1 MLPSRSLIFL
11 HVALISTAIALSAA
25 DPSSAPTPPM
35 GWNSWDSY
43 GTTVREEQVKANAEW
58 MAEHLTQYGWQ
69 YIVVDIQW
77 YEPNA
82 QGHDYKPGAPL
93 TMDEYGRLLP
103 AVNRFPSSANGA
115 GFKPLADYIHGKGL
129 KFGIHIMRGI
139 PRLAVEANLLIKG
152 TSYRAAD
159 IADKDNACR
168 WNPDMWGVDT
178 TKPGAQAYYDSI
190 AELYASWG
198 VDFIKADDMG
208 SHLYQPAEMK
218 ALGMAMRKAGR
229 PMVLSISPGPAPV
242 SEAEFFEKY
251 AQMWRISDDFWD
263 DWKLL
268 RQQFD
273 FTRDWAQFV
282 GNNGTWPDAD
292 MLPLGKLRV
301 TDKEGRGTPTKFTP
315 DEQQTVMTLWS
326 IFSSPLIFGGDL
338 PSNDA
343 ATTALITN
351 EEVLRVN
358 QNSRGGHQA
367 LERGNIR
374 AWVAEGAIPGEHYVA
389 VFNLGGSAEKVDLRW
404 IDVGLAI
411 PSGELRDLWARKDLG
426 TADGIRVPLQPHASA
441 LFRVRGES
449 SLADRTLRGK
459 NTPLLQ
465 SFHQVK
471 TGQHAVISH
480 AVISEDA
487 GLGVGRDEKWGRSS
501 PRRRDRRG

>member
-1 MLPSRSLIFL
+1 MPCMKRCSVVLIIL
-11 HVALISTAIALSAA
+11 YLLSIGLVAQSSSASG
-25 DPSSAPTPPM
+25 PAPTPPM

-43 GTTVREEQVKANAEW
+43 GTTVREEQVKANADW
-58 MAEHLTQYGWQ
+58 MAAHLAKYGWQ

-93 TMDEYGRLLP
+93 SMDEFGRLMP

-115 GFKPLADYIHGKGL
+115 GFKPLADYVHSKGL

-139 PRLAVEANLLIKG
+139 PRQAVERDLPIKG
-152 TSYRAAD
+152 TKYHAAEV
-159 IADKDNACR
+159 ADKENGCR

-178 TKPGAQAYYDSI
+178 TKPGSQAYYDSI

-218 ALGMAMRKAGR
+218 ALSLAIRKTGR
-229 PMVLSISPGPAPV
+229 PMVLSISPGPAPI
-242 SEAEFFEKY
+242 SEVEFFEKY

-273 FTRDWAQFV
+273 YTRDWAPFV
-282 GNNGTWPDAD
+282 GRNDTWPDAD

-301 TDKEGRGTPTKFTP
+301 TSVEGGGAPTKFTP

-326 IFSSPLIFGGDL
+326 IFRSPLIFGGDL

-343 ATTALITN
+343 ATTALIIN
-351 EEVLRVN
+351 EEVLEVD
-358 QNSRGGHQA
+358 QHSSGGHQV
-367 LERGNIR
+367 LDKGNIR
-374 AWVAEGAIPGEHYVA
+374 AWIADGPRAGERYVA
-389 VFNLGGSAEKVDLRW
+389 VFNLGEGAQEVNLGWADLG
-404 IDVGLAI
+404 ISSSVTGV
-411 PSGELRDLWARKDLG
+411 RDLWTHKPIAETDALHVALR
-426 TADGIRVPLQPHASA
+426 RHASA
-441 LFRVRGES
+441 LYKVET
-449 SLADRTLRGK
+449 AE
-459 NTPLLQ
+459 PQ
-465 SFHQVK
+465 
-471 TGQHAVISH
+471 
-480 AVISEDA
+480 
-487 GLGVGRDEKWGRSS
+487 
-501 PRRRDRRG
+501 

>member
-1 MLPSRSLIFL
+1 MKFVGASCLLSFL
-11 HVALISTAIALSAA
+11 FSAIIASAQSSPAST
-25 DPSSAPTPPM
+25 TPM

-43 GTTVREEQVKANAEW
+43 GTTVREDQVKANADW
-58 MAEHLTQYGWQ
+58 MAAHLAKFGWQ

-93 TMDEYGRLLP
+93 TMDEYGRLMP

-115 GFKPLADYIHGKGL
+115 GFKPLADYVHSKGL

-139 PRLAVEANLLIKG
+139 PRQAVEKNLPIKG
-152 TSYRAAD
+152 TSYHAAD
-159 IADKDNACR
+159 IADKENGCR
-168 WNPDMWGVDT
+168 WNPDMWGVDI
-178 TKPGAQAYYDSI
+178 TKPGSQAYYDSI

-218 ALGMAMRKAGR
+218 ALSLAMRKTGR

-273 FTRDWAQFV
+273 YASDWASFV
-282 GNNGTWPDAD
+282 GKNDTWPDAD

-301 TDKEGRGTPTKFTP
+301 TSVEGGGAPSKFTP

-326 IFSSPLIFGGDL
+326 IFRSPLIFGGDL
-338 PSNDA
+338 TSNDA

-351 EEVLRVN
+351 EEVLEVN
-358 QNSRGGHQA
+358 QHSRGGHQA
-367 LERGNIR
+367 LEKGNLR
-374 AWVAEGAIPGEHYVA
+374 VWVADGVKPGARYVA
-389 VFNLGGSAEKVDLRW
+389 LFNLGEKTETESIAWSDIGLSGSVT
-404 IDVGLAI
+404 
-411 PSGELRDLWARKDLG
+411 ELRDLWSHKSVGASG
-426 TADGIRVPLQPHASA
+426 GIHATLKPHASA
-441 LFRVRGES
+441 LYRVTWTE
-449 SLADRTLRGK
+449 
-459 NTPLLQ
+459 
-465 SFHQVK
+465 
-471 TGQHAVISH
+471 
-480 AVISEDA
+480 
-487 GLGVGRDEKWGRSS
+487 
-501 PRRRDRRG
+501 

>member
-1 MLPSRSLIFL
+1 
-11 HVALISTAIALSAA
+11 
-25 DPSSAPTPPM
+25 M

-43 GTTVREEQVKANAEW
+43 GTTVREEQVKANADW
-58 MAEHLTQYGWQ
+58 MALHLAKYGWQ
-69 YIVVDIQW
+69 YVVVDIQW

-82 QGHDYKPGAPL
+82 QGHDYTPGAPL
-93 TMDEYGRLLP
+93 TMDEYGRLMP

-139 PRLAVEANLLIKG
+139 PRQAVERNFPIKG
-152 TSYRAAD
+152 TNFHALEVAE
-159 IADKDNACR
+159 KDNACR

-218 ALGMAMRKAGR
+218 ALSTAMHKTGR
-229 PMVLSISPGPAPV
+229 PMVLSISPGPAPL

-273 FTRDWAQFV
+273 YARDWAELA
-282 GNNGTWPDAD
+282 GKNNTWPDAD

-301 TDKEGRGTPTKFTP
+301 TAKEGGGDPTKFTA
-315 DEQQTVMTLWS
+315 DEQQTLMTLWS
-326 IFSSPLIFGGDL
+326 IFRSPLIFGGDL

-351 EEVLRVN
+351 QEVLEVN
-358 QNSRGGHQA
+358 QHSQGGHQI
-367 LERGNIR
+367 LDRGGIR
-374 AWVAEGAIPGEHYVA
+374 SWVAEGKTAAEHYVA
-389 VFNLGGSAEKVDLRW
+389 VFNLGESTTEVNLSWK
-404 IDVGLAI
+404 
-411 PSGELRDLWARKDLG
+411 ELGVVSPAATVRDLWLHQESEGK
-426 TADGIRVPLQPHASA
+426 DGIHIRLKPHAS
-441 LFRVRGES
+441 LLYRVR
-449 SLADRTLRGK
+449 
-459 NTPLLQ
+459 
-465 SFHQVK
+465 
-471 TGQHAVISH
+471 
-480 AVISEDA
+480 
-487 GLGVGRDEKWGRSS
+487 
-501 PRRRDRRG
+501 

>member
-1 MLPSRSLIFL
+1 
-11 HVALISTAIALSAA
+11 
-25 DPSSAPTPPM
+25 M

-43 GTTVREEQVKANAEW
+43 GTTVREEQVKANADW
-58 MAEHLTQYGWQ
+58 MAKHLAKYGWQ

-103 AVNRFPSSANGA
+103 AVNRFPSAANGA
-115 GFKPLADYIHGKGL
+115 GFKALADYIHKKGL
-129 KFGIHIMRGI
+129 RFGIHIMRGI
-139 PRLAVEANLLIKG
+139 PRQAVEKNLRIKG
-152 TSYRAAD
+152 TAYHAAD
-159 IADKDNACR
+159 VADKDNGCR

-218 ALGMAMRKAGR
+218 ALSQAIQKTGR
-229 PMVLSISPGPAPV
+229 PMVLSISPGPAPI
-242 SEAEFFEKY
+242 SETEFFEKY

-273 FTRDWAQFV
+273 FTRDWAPFV
-282 GNNGTWPDAD
+282 GRNGTWPDAD

-301 TDKEGRGTPTKFTP
+301 TSAEGGGAPTKFTS

-326 IFSSPLIFGGDL
+326 IFRSPLIFGGDL

-351 EEVLRVN
+351 EEVLGVDQHSHN
-358 QNSRGGHQA
+358 GHQV

-374 AWVAEGAIPGEHYVA
+374 AWIADGANAGEHYAA
-389 VFNLGGSAEKVDLRW
+389 VFNLGESPESVSLNWSDLR
-404 IDVGLAI
+404 I
-411 PSGELRDLWARKDLG
+411 SGEVADVRDLWVHQSRGALP
-426 TADGIRVPLQPHASA
+426 GIHAILRPHAS
-441 LFRVRGES
+441 
-449 SLADRTLRGK
+449 
-459 NTPLLQ
+459 LLYR
-465 SFHQVK
+465 
-471 TGQHAVISH
+471 I
-480 AVISEDA
+480 
-487 GLGVGRDEKWGRSS
+487 RSQ
-501 PRRRDRRG
+501 

>member
-1 MLPSRSLIFL
+1 MAALFLLLKFLSEPLECSGMGCPQALRNLSFALFSSVILCGWLSVAAAQSTVAPS
-11 HVALISTAIALSAA
+11 
-25 DPSSAPTPPM
+25 PPM

-43 GTTVREEQVKANAEW
+43 GTTVREEQVKANADW
-58 MAEHLTQYGWQ
+58 MAKHLAKYGWQ

-93 TMDEYGRLLP
+93 TMDEYGRLIP

-115 GFKPLADYIHGKGL
+115 GFKPLADYVHSKGL

-139 PRLAVEANLLIKG
+139 PRQAVEKSLPIKD
-152 TSYRAAD
+152 TRYHAAD
-159 IADKDNACR
+159 VADKDNACR

-208 SHLYQPAEMK
+208 SHLYQPAEIK
-218 ALGMAMRKAGR
+218 ALSQAIRQTGR
-229 PMVLSISPGPAPV
+229 PIVLSISPGPAPI

-273 FTRDWAQFV
+273 YTRDWAQLV
-282 GNNGTWPDAD
+282 GKNDTWPDAD

-301 TDKEGRGTPTKFTP
+301 TSIEGGGAPSKFTP

-326 IFSSPLIFGGDL
+326 IFRSPLMFGGDL

-351 EEVLRVN
+351 EEVLEVN
-358 QNSRGGHQA
+358 QHSHGGHQA
-367 LERGNIR
+367 LDRGNLR
-374 AWVAEGAIPGEHYVA
+374 VWVADGAQPGAKYVA
-389 VFNLGGSAEKVDLRW
+389 LFNLGQAAADFSVAWRE
-404 IDVGLAI
+404 VGISSHEMDA
-411 PSGELRDLWARKDLG
+411 RDLWAHKSLKSLRGLHVNLH
-426 TADGIRVPLQPHASA
+426 AHASA
-441 LFRVRGES
+441 LYK
-449 SLADRTLRGK
+449 LT
-459 NTPLLQ
+459 
-465 SFHQVK
+465 
-471 TGQHAVISH
+471 ISK
-480 AVISEDA
+480 E
-487 GLGVGRDEKWGRSS
+487 
-501 PRRRDRRG
+501 P